1 MLNQQEIFLTSVMN
15 LTEENLFTNYNCKM
29 YVWLALHIVFVNKLN
44 FYKSGNM
51 LSFRSPVYII
61 EQKWLPRMEFD
72 HLHLEKSKT
81 VNYFMKSNS
90 VNVAFVI

>member
-1 MLNQQEIFLTSVMN
+1 M
-15 LTEENLFTNYNCKM
+15 
-29 YVWLALHIVFVNKLN
+29 VFVNKLN
-44 FYKSGNM
+44 FYKSGNT

-90 VNVAFVI
+90 VNVAFVIQKSLFRQFKIKRDQDIITIVGRGGGLLRTTYVQE